1 MIGMSQ
7 IKKRLVYG
15 IAIGLGVGVIGIA
28 LTAFFSFRTV
38 KSYQEG
44 TNKKFLA
51 ENTTELAVLNRDII
65 QGETITSEMI
75 STQRVHEKVIPSG
88 GITVGSAGAVI
99 GQVAKYNIPANMPIT
114 SDMFSYEIVT
124 VDERIQEVSTVVLP
138 TNLMEG
144 DVMDIKLKLASG
156 LEYLVL
162 AQVKV
167 HKIMGQTIW
176 LHLDEEELYMLNS
189 ATVDTYIT
197 GGAVL
202 YGVQYVDTAT
212 QIKLDEKAADQARID
227 LAKRIEADVASG
239 TQILPP
245 PTTVEE
251 SRLEDIKEDGAEAMV
266 INDTTGGT
274 VNTTDIDTD
283 NKKEEVKREATK
295 EYIDFSSNLT
305 ELILKYAIEYRYYV
319 EAYNK
324 MKTTYQPS
332 NIVRE
337 HMKANK
343 HITEKAKEELS
354 ADLRRQLEEKLSQ
367 FENTAGEKFED
378 AVTGLQEQVT
388 AQQGLRSGILNAQN

>member
-28 LTAFFSFRTV
+28 LTAFFSIRTV

-44 TNKKFLA
+44 TNKKFLS
-51 ENTTELAVLNRDII
+51 ENTTELAVLNRDVI
-65 QGETITSEMI
+65 QGETIKADMI
-75 STQRVHEKVIPSG
+75 STQRVHIKVIPSG
-88 GITVGSAGAVI
+88 GITIGGSGAVV

-114 SDMFSYEIVT
+114 SDMFSHEIVT
-124 VDERIQEVSTVVLP
+124 VDERIQEVSTVALP

-167 HKIMGQTIW
+167 QKISGTTIW
-176 LHLDEEELYMLNS
+176 LHLDEEELYLLNS

-197 GGAVL
+197 DGAVL

-227 LAKRIEADVASG
+227 LAKRIEAEVARG
-239 TQILPP
+239 TEVLPP
-245 PTTVEE
+245 PTTVEK
-251 SRLEDIKEDGAEAMV
+251 SRLEDIQKDNSEVTITRDITDED
-266 INDTTGGT
+266 
-274 VNTTDIDTD
+274 VNTTNVDDVKD
-283 NKKEEVKREATK
+283 NKVKREETK
-295 EYIDFSSNLT
+295 EYIDFSTKLSD
-305 ELILKYAIEYRYYV
+305 LILKYAIEYRYYI

-324 MKTTYQPS
+324 IRVTYQPS
-332 NIVRE
+332 DIVRD
-337 HMKANK
+337 HMIANK
-343 HITEKAKEELS
+343 HITDQAKEKLS
-354 ADLRRQLEEKLSQ
+354 ANLRRQLEEKLSQ
-367 FENTAGEKFED
+367 FENTSGDKFEE
-378 AVTGLQEQVT
+378 AVTGLQEQITV
-388 AQQGLRSGILNAQN
+388 QQGLRSGILNAQNR